1 MSTQGNP
8 ESPSADLRQAL
19 AIINKLALKAAG
31 GNYIFRGESEC
42 NDKVSS
48 SLYREYERIS
58 PDVVQELDM
67 EHIQQSRLDTAKTFT
82 FEDDEWELL
91 TQIQHYGGNTNLID
105 FTSDYLIALFFA
117 CDGKHSAPGRV
128 ILLDKWGK
136 MSEDIKE
143 PSQPSNR
150 VIAQKSIFVRPPTG
164 TVTPD
169 CIVGIPADL
178 KLTLLDHLDNAH
190 GISAKTMYNDLHG
203 YIRYRAMHSEAFD
216 ALAEGVIYCRNDN
229 YKNAIEKFNKAINCN
244 PRLGIAYLGRG
255 IAYSKIDD
263 YDNAIADCTIA
274 IRLHP
279 GYMQAYHV
287 RGIAYAKN
295 GYYVNSIAD
304 FDEVVNIDPDFG
316 PAYCDRGEA
325 WLHLS
330 EWDNAKADLAVA
342 KDMDVDIVASFH
354 NDYESVADF
363 EQRTGIALPD
373 DVAEMLG
380 G

>member
-8 ESPSADLRQAL
+8 ESPSADLHRAL

-150 VIAQKSIFVRPPTG
+150 VIAQRSIFVRPSTG
-164 TVTPD
+164 IVTPD
-169 CIVGIPADL
+169 CVIGIPADL

-203 YIRYRAMHSEAFD
+203 YIRYRAMHSEAF
-216 ALAEGVIYCRNDN
+216 AMLSKGVIYDSKDN
-229 YKNAIEKFNKAINCN
+229 YKLAIEQYTDAINHN
-244 PRLGIAYLGRG
+244 PRLVPAYVRRG
-255 IAYSKIDD
+255 QAYSSDGN
-263 YDNAIADCTIA
+263 YDNAITDCSTA

-279 GYMQAYHV
+279 GNMPAYYV
-287 RGIAYAKN
+287 RGIAHARKGN
-295 GYYVNSIAD
+295 HRGSIAD
-304 FDEVVNIDPDFG
+304 FTEVVNIDPDFG
-316 PAYCDRGEA
+316 PAYCDRGRS
-325 WLHLS
+325 L
-330 EWDNAKADLAVA
+330 VA
-342 KDMDVDIVASFH
+342 PVRM
-354 NDYESVADF
+354 
-363 EQRTGIALPD
+363 G
-373 DVAEMLG
+373 
-380 G
+380 